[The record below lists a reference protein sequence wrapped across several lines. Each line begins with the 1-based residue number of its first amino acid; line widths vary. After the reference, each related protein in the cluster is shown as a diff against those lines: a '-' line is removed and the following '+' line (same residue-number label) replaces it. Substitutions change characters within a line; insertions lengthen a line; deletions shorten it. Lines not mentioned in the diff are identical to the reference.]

1 MKKFIYLWVLVVFL
15 LGNTVSAQIPG
26 VGTSPKKE
34 KASDLS
40 AQCPVDAKVRIGKL
54 DNGLTYYIRA
64 NQKPENRVQFRL
76 VVNAGSILEDED
88 QQGLAHFCEHMA
100 FNGTKYYK
108 GNEMISELQKRGI
121 EFGRGINAWTSFDE
135 TVYYVELPS
144 DTAELL
150 EMGFK
155 ILDGWAGGLLFQG
168 DEIEKER
175 GVILEEWRGGLG
187 ASDRLRK
194 ATWPTMLKGSLYAD
208 RLPIGLESVIRNF
221 KHETIK
227 RFYNDW
233 YRPDLQAVVIVGDI
247 NVDEMEAKVK
257 EYFGAYAKRENP
269 RERKNFGVPDNKEP
283 LIALATDK
291 EATGTSLQF
300 FWKHPKAP
308 QGTIGNYREM
318 LVRSLVNGMLNDRL
332 DEIGEKPDAPYVY
345 AYGGYG
351 GFLGRSTDA
360 FYCGAMPKENQIEA
374 AMIAVLTEII
384 RADRH
389 GFLQTELDRQKE
401 EMLSN
406 YRKMA
411 KEENKTQ
418 NVRFAQEYTNNYLEG
433 EVIPGIRQEYR
444 YAKEF
449 LPNITLEEVNAL
461 ISGWVTDENFVV
473 YLTAP
478 EKEGYKVPTK
488 AEIEKIISDMK
499 DIQTEPYIDTYK
511 EAPLIDKELADV
523 NITSTKNNAVLDY
536 TEYTLP
542 NGVRFVVKKTD
553 FKDDEVLVRAFSFGG
568 NSQYEDAEI
577 LTATYAAPIVDE
589 SGVGNFN
596 NTDLGKK
603 MKGKNV
609 GISPTIGELTEGFSG
624 SCSPKDFETL
634 LQLVY
639 LYFDAPRKDQEA
651 FDKVISQLKTQYKF
665 IGENPQVAFIK
676 KMYEVAYPTSRRTI
690 ILPTEEQ
697 LDAVKLDRLYEI
709 YTDRFKDA
717 SDFTFFFVGNIT
729 DSMVDMMIKY
739 LGNLPSTG
747 RRENWIDRTTPM
759 VGGVVKETVYKGLDN
774 AGMIA
779 VMGEKEGFDATPK
792 NKLAIQ
798 MLGDA
803 LQITA
808 TEVIREKMGG
818 TYSPSTSVDYEILPK
833 TSVSWQFFINCDP
846 KKAAKIEKTALKIM
860 QDYVEKGPDEETL
873 NKVKEQ
879 MIRSRETNLKE
890 NSFWIGLLYGSY
902 MYNLNRDDLYQYEQ
916 KVREMTSADIQAVA
930 QKYIDLS
937 QHVTVML
944 KPEKKK

>member
-1 MKKFIYLWVLVVFL
+1 MKKLIYLWTLVLFL
-15 LGNTVSAQIPG
+15 AGSVVSAQIPG
-26 VGTSPKKE
+26 SDVAPKKE
-34 KASDLS
+34 KKSDLS
-40 AQCPVDAKVRIGKL
+40 APCPIDSKVRIGKL
-54 DNGLTYYIRA
+54 NNGMTYYIRA

-76 VVNAGSILEDED
+76 VVNAGSILEDDD

-100 FNGTKYYK
+100 FNGTKYYR
-108 GNEMISELQKRGI
+108 GNEMNSELQKRGI
-121 EFGRGINAWTSFDE
+121 VFGLGINAWTSFDE

-187 ASDRLRK
+187 AGERLRK
-194 ATWPTMLKGSLYAD
+194 ATWPVMLKGSLYAE
-208 RLPIGLESVIRNF
+208 RLPIGLESIIKNF
-221 KHETIK
+221 KHEAIK
-227 RFYNDW
+227 RFYADW

-269 RERKNFGVPDNKEP
+269 RERKSFGVPDNKEP

-291 EATGTSLQF
+291 EATGTALQF

-318 LVRSLVNGMLNDRL
+318 LVRNLVSGMLTGRL
-332 DEIGEKPDAPYVY
+332 GEIGEKPDAPYVY
-345 AYGGYG
+345 AYGGYS

-360 FYCGAMPKENQIEA
+360 FFCGSMPKENQIEA
-374 AMIAVLTEII
+374 TMIVLLTEII
-384 RADRH
+384 RADKH

-401 EMLSN
+401 EILNN
-406 YRKMA
+406 YRKSA
-411 KEENKTQ
+411 KEEKNTQ
-418 NVRFAQEYTNNYLEG
+418 NVRFAQEYTNNYLDG

-499 DIQTEPYIDTYK
+499 NIQPEPYEDTYK
-511 EAPLIDKELADV
+511 EAPLLDKELADV
-523 NITSTKNNAVLDY
+523 KILSTKKNDVLDY

-553 FKDDEVLVRAFSFGG
+553 FKEDEVLVQAFSFGG
-568 NSQYEDAEI
+568 NSQYEDADL
-577 LTATYAAPIVDE
+577 LTATYTASIVNQ

-603 MKGKNV
+603 LKGANLSIV
-609 GISPTIGELTEGFSG
+609 PNISGLTEGFSG
-624 SCSPKDFETL
+624 NCSPKDFETL

-651 FDKVISQLKTQYKF
+651 FDRVMSQKKTQYKF
-665 IGENPQVAFIK
+665 LGANPQIALVK
-676 KMYEVAYPTSRRTI
+676 KLFETAYPDNKRTI

-697 LDAVKLDRLYEI
+697 LDAVSLDRVYEI

-717 SDFTFFFVGNIT
+717 SDFTFFFVGNVT
-729 DSMVDMMIKY
+729 DSMIQLMSRY

-747 RRENWIDRTTPM
+747 RKENWIDRSTPI
-759 VGGVVKETVYKGLDN
+759 VGGVVRETVYKGMDN
-774 AGMIA
+774 SGIL
-779 VMGEKEGFDATPK
+779 VMLGEKEGFDATPK
-792 NKLAIQ
+792 NKLAIL

-803 LQITA
+803 VQITA

-833 TSVSWQFFINCDP
+833 PSVSWQFYINCNP
-846 KKAAKIEKTALKIM
+846 KKAGEIEKTAMKIM
-860 QDYVEKGPDEETL
+860 ESYVKNGPDEETL

-879 MIRSRETNLKE
+879 MIRSRETKLKE
-890 NSFWIGLLYGSY
+890 NSFWMGVLHGSY
-902 MYNLNRDDLYQYEQ
+902 LYNLNRDDLYQYEQ
-916 KVREMTSADIQAVA
+916 QVREMTAADIQAVA

-944 KPEKKK
+944 KPEKK